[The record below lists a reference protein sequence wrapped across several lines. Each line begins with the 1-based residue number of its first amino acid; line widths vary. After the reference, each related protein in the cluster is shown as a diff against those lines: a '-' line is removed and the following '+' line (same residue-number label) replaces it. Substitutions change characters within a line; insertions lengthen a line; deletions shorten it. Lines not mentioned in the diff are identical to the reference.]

1 MNTPSPTPSIDAREL
16 FRLASL
22 IGCEPEDE
30 ARHRADLKAFVD
42 QYVSEHIQAY
52 VEPHIKYCE
61 EANGL
66 SFCKNCQLTRP
77 AGTEELQD
85 K

>member
-1 MNTPSPTPSIDAREL
+1 MNTPSNTPSINAREL

-42 QYVSEHIQAY
+42 QYVSERIKSEAA
-52 VEPHIKYCE
+52 KYCDDGHYHDKE
-61 EANGL
+61 RDIAMLPSEHL
-66 SFCKNCQLTRP
+66 K
-77 AGTEELQD
+77 ELHED
-85 K
+85 